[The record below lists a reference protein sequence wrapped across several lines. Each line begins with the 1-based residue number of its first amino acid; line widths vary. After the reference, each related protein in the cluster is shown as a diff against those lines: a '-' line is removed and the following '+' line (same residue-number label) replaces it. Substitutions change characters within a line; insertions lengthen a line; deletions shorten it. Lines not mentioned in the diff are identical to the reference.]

1 MKITLLTEQK
11 TMASVQINAKLTAS
25 DMDGLISELAELR
38 AQMEPTVAK
47 SRPDPQDPLTMD
59 TPVTME
65 DSPAMIAARLK
76 DGRIRFWARSAG
88 FGWLAFNLSVQES
101 MLIRD
106 YLIANLPDRAS
117 DLFGDGDV
125 QRH

>member
-1 MKITLLTEQK
+1 MVLNNQK
-11 TMASVQINAKLTAS
+11 TIASVQINAELTAS
-25 DMDGLISELAELR
+25 DLDALISELAEVR
-38 AQMEPTVAK
+38 AQMDPSVAK

-65 DSPAMIAARLK
+65 DSPAMMAIRLK

-88 FGWLAFNLSVQES
+88 FGWLAFNLSEQEA

-106 YLIANLPDRAS
+106 YLIANLPERAS
-117 DLFGDGDV
+117 DLFGDSDP